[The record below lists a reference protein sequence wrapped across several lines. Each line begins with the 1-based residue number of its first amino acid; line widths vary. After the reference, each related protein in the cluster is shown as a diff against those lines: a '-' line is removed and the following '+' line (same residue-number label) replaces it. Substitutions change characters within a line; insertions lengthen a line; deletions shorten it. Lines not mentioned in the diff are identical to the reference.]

1 MPFPNTTNLA
11 HFEPRSQLIFL
22 NEINSG
28 DIEADFAAS
37 RLERIR
43 HSLSTVYHE
52 ITHWADTVGTLWGNE
67 YLKQVYAAYDVMPKI
82 NVPGS
87 ETQFH
92 RFVDLHDSDRRLSFV
107 DYYRTV
113 EDNGRTLKRRLAPPH
128 RRKGH
133 CPDTAYREQEGRKMG
148 TRFMIDALTIGALV
162 GGLIL
167 ARERA
172 AESFAT
178 IRDVAVSVASRT
190 QPVALDR
197 ATGTLGIRG

>member
-1 MPFPNTTNLA
+1 M
-11 HFEPRSQLIFL
+11 
-22 NEINSG
+22 
-28 DIEADFAAS
+28 
-37 RLERIR
+37 
-43 HSLSTVYHE
+43 
-52 ITHWADTVGTLWGNE
+52 
-67 YLKQVYAAYDVMPKI
+67 
-82 NVPGS
+82 
-87 ETQFH
+87 
-92 RFVDLHDSDRRLSFV
+92 
-107 DYYRTV
+107 
-113 EDNGRTLKRRLAPPH
+113 
-128 RRKGH
+128 GH